1 MVGYR
6 VAVGASGATL
16 PSPCVSTAFITKTV
30 SCIAVLRSSV
40 LRLLGL
46 RQLWRCRGV
55 CRCGTPQHGLSSNTM
70 ALITSDCVPFRVFR
84 SWADKALG
92 ELPNVLVV
100 AGLKAADDQEVSQR
114 SPSSKI

>member
-1 MVGYR
+1 
-6 VAVGASGATL
+6 
-16 PSPCVSTAFITKTV
+16 
-30 SCIAVLRSSV
+30 
-40 LRLLGL
+40 
-46 RQLWRCRGV
+46 
-55 CRCGTPQHGLSSNTM
+55 M